1 MLGGGGFTGGVY
13 EIGAL
18 RALDLLAVNRTVN
31 QFDVYVGT
39 SAGSF
44 VASLVANGV
53 TPEEMMRVV
62 NQQVPTP
69 FRDVDRG
76 HADAPERA
84 RVRPERRAA
93 AAADPR
99 PGPQLPRPDPLGSLI
114 DLAVGLAEALP
125 SGLYDGRGIQ
135 EYLETVLGDPDRV
148 NDFRLLENELYLTAT
163 DLDTCERIVLGGPE
177 WDDVPISRAVAAST
191 ALPMVYKPVEIKGRH
206 LVDGGLR
213 STTNV
218 DIAVERGA
226 KFVIVVN
233 PLVPY
238 VNDFQKVIPTMLGS
252 RVRRV
257 ADMGFPQIGYQAF
270 KLLAH
275 QRLHEAV
282 SHWKEKY
289 PGVDIILIE
298 PDPNDELMFETNI
311 LNFTRRVEIARHG
324 FESVTLK
331 LAADYDELK
340 AVCAKHGIEIS
351 ATRVR
356 KVVQKFAKERER
368 RRPGAASSSRPRA
381 RCCGSPRRLGALGPS
396 SAFSSARTADP
407 WPARRARWPHVV
419 VRAERAAGGH
429 DHALACAGGR
439 PAASP
444 SIAARAE
451 PEEVRLARSRPPQVA
466 QRLRAAVRARATRR
480 RGGARSRRRR
490 ACSACSTAAWV
501 SAFTPSTGATCRR
514 RSRVRAHR
522 VAGAQARQ
530 PVDLREGAHHQQAR
544 EGVDQAQARVDVLG
558 VLEVHERLVQQHVH
572 VLGQHRQQAPQPR
585 RRAGS
590 GRSGR
595 WGCRSRARACGR

>member
-1 MLGGGGFTGGVY
+1 MGEVVKLQKPAEKGEATQAKPRRRRPPRSRTALVLGGGGFTGGVY

-44 VASLVANGV
+44 LAALTANGV

-76 HADAPERA
+76 TLMRPNALEFAQSAALMPLRMLGLA
-84 RVRPERRAA
+84 RTF
-93 AAADPR
+93 
-99 PGPQLPRPDPLGSLI
+99 LGQIRSTSLI
-114 DLAVGLAEALP
+114 DVAVGLAEALP
-125 SGLYDGRGIQ
+125 SGLYDSSGI
-135 EYLETVLGDPDRV
+135 EGYLETVLGDPDRV
-148 NDFRLLENELYLTAT
+148 NDFRLLENELFLPAT
-163 DLDTCERIVLGGPE
+163 DLDTCERIVLGGAE

-218 DIAVERGA
+218 DVAVEAGA

-238 VNDFQKVIPTMLGS
+238 VNDFQKVIPTMWGS

-257 ADMGFPQIGYQAF
+257 RDMGFPQVGYQAF
-270 KLLAH
+270 KLIAH

-282 SHWKEKY
+282 ARWKEHY

-311 LNFTRRVEIARHG
+311 LNYTRRVEIARHG

-331 LAADYDELK
+331 LASDYDEIK

-356 KVVQKFAKERER
+356 KVVRKFAKEREKAAGWR
-368 RRPGAASSSRPRA
+368 RI
-381 RCCGSPRRLGALGPS
+381 LEQTTGAL
-396 SAFSSARTADP
+396 
-407 WPARRARWPHVV
+407 
-419 VRAERAAGGH
+419 
-429 DHALACAGGR
+429 
-439 PAASP
+439 
-444 SIAARAE
+444 
-451 PEEVRLARSRPPQVA
+451 
-466 QRLRAAVRARATRR
+466 LRQT
-480 RGGARSRRRR
+480 
-490 ACSACSTAAWV
+490 
-501 SAFTPSTGATCRR
+501 
-514 RSRVRAHR
+514 
-522 VAGAQARQ
+522 
-530 PVDLREGAHHQQAR
+530 
-544 EGVDQAQARVDVLG
+544 DQA
-558 VLEVHERLVQQHVH
+558 
-572 VLGQHRQQAPQPR
+572 
-585 RRAGS
+585 
-590 GRSGR
+590 
-595 WGCRSRARACGR
+595 